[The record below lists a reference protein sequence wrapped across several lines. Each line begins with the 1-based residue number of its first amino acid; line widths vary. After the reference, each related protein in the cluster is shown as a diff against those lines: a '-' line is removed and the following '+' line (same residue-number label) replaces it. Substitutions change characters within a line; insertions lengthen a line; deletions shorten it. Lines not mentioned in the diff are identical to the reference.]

1 MANKNYLLLLLLFTT
16 QIVFAAPVTKS
27 DALRTAKRF
36 LQTKGIK
43 MKTPRMAY
51 AAPRKQSNAKTET
64 PSAYY
69 VFNAGSEQGFVVVS
83 GDDRTEKVLGYSDTG
98 SFNLS
103 SVPENMRSFL
113 QSYADQINQL
123 DKQNA
128 DMSMPDRFYILSYRV
143 LSGGVP

>member
-36 LQTKGIK
+36 LQAKGIK

-51 AAPRKQSNAKTET
+51 AAPRKQSKAKTET

-98 SFNLS
+98 SFNL
-103 SVPENMRSFL
+103 
-113 QSYADQINQL
+113 
-123 DKQNA
+123 
-128 DMSMPDRFYILSYRV
+128 
-143 LSGGVP
+143 